1 MEVDNLMSDEYV
13 SRNEHEEFVKRL
25 DDNAKQLSD
34 RIDRIERQ
42 NNQITDL
49 LVLVNKLASSM
60 EHMMKEQDEQGKRLE
75 KLESKDGEMWRK
87 FLGYVIS
94 GIVGI
99 AVALLFATK

>member
-1 MEVDNLMSDEYV
+1 MPDEYV
-13 SRNEHEEFVKRL
+13 SRMEHEEFVKRI
-25 DDNAKQLSD
+25 DNNAKQLND
-34 RIDRIERQ
+34 RIDKIERQ

-60 EHMMKEQDEQGKRLE
+60 EHMMKETDDQSKRLD

-99 AVALLFATK
+99 AITLLLSNNVIP

>member
-1 MEVDNLMSDEYV
+1 MPDDYV
-13 SRNEHEEFVKRL
+13 SRMEHEEFVKRI
-25 DDNAKQLSD
+25 DDNAKQLND
-34 RIDRIERQ
+34 RIDKIERQ

-49 LVLVNKLASSM
+49 LVLVNKLANSM
-60 EHMMKEQDEQGKRLE
+60 EHMMKDTEDQSKRLD

-99 AVALLFATK
+99 AITLLLSNNVIP

>member
-1 MEVDNLMSDEYV
+1 MPDDYV
-13 SRNEHEEFVKRL
+13 SRMEHEEFVKRI
-25 DDNAKQLSD
+25 DSNAKQLND
-34 RIDRIERQ
+34 RIDKIERQ

-60 EHMMKEQDEQGKRLE
+60 EHMMKETDDQSRRLD

-99 AVALLFATK
+99 AITLLLSNHVVP

>member
-1 MEVDNLMSDEYV
+1 MPDETV
-13 SRNEHEEFVKRL
+13 SRMEHEEFVKRI
-25 DDNAKQLSD
+25 DDNIKQLND

-42 NNQITDL
+42 NSQITDL
-49 LVLVNKLASSM
+49 LVLVNKLAGSM
-60 EHMMKEQDEQGKRLE
+60 EHMMKDTEDQGKRLD

-99 AVALLFATK
+99 AITLLISNNVVP

>member
-1 MEVDNLMSDEYV
+1 MPDEYV
-13 SRNEHEEFVKRL
+13 SRMEHEEFVKRI

-34 RIDRIERQ
+34 RIDKIERQ
-42 NNQITDL
+42 NSQITDL

-60 EHMMKEQDEQGKRLE
+60 EHMMKNTEDQDKRLD

-99 AVALLFATK
+99 AITLLLSNNVIP

>member
-1 MEVDNLMSDEYV
+1 MPDDYV
-13 SRNEHEEFVKRL
+13 SRMEHEEFVKRI
-25 DDNAKQLSD
+25 DSNTKQLND
-34 RIDRIERQ
+34 RIDKIERQ
-42 NNQITDL
+42 NSQITDL

-60 EHMMKEQDEQGKRLE
+60 EHMMKETEDQSKRLD

-99 AVALLFATK
+99 AITLLLSNHVVP